1 MDLINFEHIVLSKLH
16 PFKNTDGRYCFVNYN
31 KNESVNISLKN
42 VEVAYDS
49 NGTILLLILTGTE
62 VFTFMNELKESLI
75 SQVYEKHIYSNT
87 PIESLY
93 EFYVSPHKISKNGKD
108 LLKCKCSEIFD
119 KATKVNVNIHISG
132 MWFSKTS
139 FGPYFLIKQIEKV
152 PNVCLIT
159 DSDSDTEINI

>member
-1 MDLINFEHIVLSKLH
+1 MDLINFDHISLSKLH
-16 PFKNTDGRYCFVNYN
+16 PFKNTDGKYCFINYN
-31 KNESVNISLKN
+31 KNETVNINLKN

-49 NGTILLLILTGTE
+49 NGIVLLLLLTGTNI
-62 VFTFMNELKESLI
+62 FTFMNDLKETLVA
-75 SQVYEKHIYSNT
+75 QVYEKHIYSNT
-87 PIESLY
+87 PIESLS

-108 LLKCKCSEIFD
+108 LLKCKFAGNFD
-119 KATKVNVNIHISG
+119 KATMVNVNIHISG

-139 FGPYFLIKQIEKV
+139 FGPYFLIKEIEKV